1 LGVGQ
6 LTVAKAREDRHWT
19 SGRWRIRRFAYN
31 PPPFSTRTIPSR
43 VKVGFAFALAL
54 AAAPQLGDQRI
65 PVNDTAAFVG
75 AIVLQVVAGVLLGFL
90 AMLILSSLQAAGSL
104 IDLFGGFTMDSSYD
118 PLSNAQ
124 SSVFGR
130 FHQLMATTLLFAID
144 GHLILVRGFLA
155 SFDAVPAETIQW
167 NGLARLVT
175 QDVGVFFLAAIEMA
189 GPLVAVMFVSE
200 VALGMLSKAAPQM
213 NVFQLGFPL
222 KIFLTLLLIGGT
234 FTAMPEALGA
244 LVETVLRSW
253 GAGMRMLPGG

>member
-1 LGVGQ
+1 MNINAAPELIAGFLLALVRASAF
-6 LTVAKAREDRHWT
+6 LTLA
-19 SGRWRIRRFAYN
+19 
-31 PPPFSTRTIPSR
+31 PPFSTRTIPSK

-54 AAAPQLGDQRI
+54 ATAPHLQDQEI
-65 PVNDTAAFVG
+65 PLDTAPFIGVIA
-75 AIVLQVVAGVLLGFL
+75 LQVFAGVLLGFL
-90 AMLILSSLQAAGSL
+90 AMLVLSSVQAAGSL
-104 IDLFGGFTMDSSYD
+104 IDLFGGFTMDSAYD

-130 FHQLMATTLLFAID
+130 FHQLMATTLLFVID

-155 SFDAVPAETIQW
+155 SFEAVPAEEILW
-167 NGLARLVT
+167 NDLARLVT
-175 QDVGVFFLAAIEMA
+175 KDVGVFFLAACEMA
-189 GPLVAVMFVSE
+189 GPLVGVMFVSE

-244 LVETVLRSW
+244 LVDNVLRSW
-253 GAGMRMLPGG
+253 GAAMRMLPGG

>member
-1 LGVGQ
+1 LDINAAPELIAGFLLALVRASAF
-6 LTVAKAREDRHWT
+6 LTLA
-19 SGRWRIRRFAYN
+19 
-31 PPPFSTRTIPSR
+31 PPFSTRTIPSK

-54 AAAPQLGDQRI
+54 AAAPHLQDQEI
-65 PVNDTAAFVG
+65 PLDTAPFIGVIA
-75 AIVLQVVAGVLLGFL
+75 LQVFAGVLLGFL
-90 AMLILSSLQAAGSL
+90 AMLVLSSVQAAGSL
-104 IDLFGGFTMDSSYD
+104 IDLFGGFTMDSAYD

-130 FHQLMATTLLFAID
+130 FHQLMAATLLFVID

-155 SFDAVPAETIQW
+155 SFEAVPAEEILW
-167 NGLARLVT
+167 NDLARLVT
-175 QDVGVFFLAAIEMA
+175 KDVGVFFLAACEMA
-189 GPLVAVMFVSE
+189 GPLVGVMFVSE

-244 LVETVLRSW
+244 LVDNVLRSW
-253 GAGMRMLPGG
+253 GAAMRMLPGG

>member
-1 LGVGQ
+1 VNVNAAPELIAGFLLALVRASAF
-6 LTVAKAREDRHWT
+6 LTLA
-19 SGRWRIRRFAYN
+19 
-31 PPPFSTRTIPSR
+31 PPFSTRTIPSK

-54 AAAPQLGDQRI
+54 AAAPHLQDQKI
-65 PVNDTAAFVG
+65 PVNDTAAFIGVI
-75 AIVLQVVAGVLLGFL
+75 ALQVFAGVLLGFL
-90 AMLILSSLQAAGSL
+90 AMLVLSSVQAAGSL
-104 IDLFGGFTMDSSYD
+104 IDLFGGFTMDSAYD

-130 FHQLMATTLLFAID
+130 FHQLMATTLLFVID

-155 SFDAVPAETIQW
+155 SFEAVPAEEILW
-167 NGLARLVT
+167 NDLARLVT
-175 QDVGVFFLAAIEMA
+175 KDVGVFFLAALEMA
-189 GPLVAVMFVSE
+189 GPLIGVMFVSE

-244 LVETVLRSW
+244 LVDNVLRSW
-253 GAGMRMLPGG
+253 GAAMRMLPGG